1 MHKFARFRVEFY
13 TKAGV
18 RVMLSD
24 ADTGYSVGNFVVVAL
39 CMYAE
44 CVESSLLWI
53 KTQDELNLN
62 G

>member
-1 MHKFARFRVEFY
+1 
-13 TKAGV
+13 
-18 RVMLSD
+18 MLSD